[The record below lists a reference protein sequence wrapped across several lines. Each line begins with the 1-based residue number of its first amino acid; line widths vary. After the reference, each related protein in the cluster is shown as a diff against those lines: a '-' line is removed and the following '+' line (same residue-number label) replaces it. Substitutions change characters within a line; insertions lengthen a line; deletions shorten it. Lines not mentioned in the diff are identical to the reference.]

1 MRILSKLVLSD
12 KAEENLKQLYMGKG
26 YVQQVRIYK
35 KNKIR
40 LLSAVILIFS
50 VISVMLYI
58 EERKAVK
65 EPIDQIERNG
75 YEQGD
80 KSVTVWVTGDSK
92 DCICEKRTILVKE
105 KQYSDDELIEL
116 SNRLDEVLWQIIL
129 GENDSVDAVTQN
141 LNLVSKVEGFPFDI
155 SWKSGNPLILS
166 SKGIID
172 NDTLSEESEDGVNI
186 SLTAVITYGRYR
198 EEKEGMLRVFSK
210 EIPEEE
216 DFMKVLDESIHEMDV
231 MSQSMDNQILPTEI
245 CGRKVYFYKASD
257 HKGIVIFVAGII
269 VAVLSALSMDKKI
282 EEKMQVKKEQM
293 RRDYPEILN
302 KFALYHTAG
311 MNPRSIWNLLS
322 TSYARS
328 SKKRKRYIYEEML
341 ITNRSMQEG
350 QGELSAYDD
359 FAARVALPEY
369 KVFVNLLQQAVT
381 KGRDDF
387 DRVLYEEM
395 DKAEKQ
401 ESLKVRI
408 TGEEAGTKLLIPMF
422 MMLMIVLVIV
432 MVPAFMSFKS

>member
-1 MRILSKLVLSD
+1 MFLKMRKL
-12 KAEENLKQLYMGKG
+12 G
-26 YVQQVRIYK
+26 
-35 KNKIR
+35 
-40 LLSAVILIFS
+40 
-50 VISVMLYI
+50 
-58 EERKAVK
+58 
-65 EPIDQIERNG
+65 
-75 YEQGD
+75 
-80 KSVTVWVTGDSK
+80 
-92 DCICEKRTILVKE
+92 
-105 KQYSDDELIEL
+105 
-116 SNRLDEVLWQIIL
+116 
-129 GENDSVDAVTQN
+129 
-141 LNLVSKVEGFPFDI
+141 
-155 SWKSGNPLILS
+155 
-166 SKGIID
+166 
-172 NDTLSEESEDGVNI
+172 
-186 SLTAVITYGRYR
+186 
-198 EEKEGMLRVFSK
+198 KEGR
-210 EIPEEE
+210 I
-216 DFMKVLDESIHEMDV
+216 
-231 MSQSMDNQILPTEI
+231 
-245 CGRKVYFYKASD
+245 
-257 HKGIVIFVAGII
+257 
-269 VAVLSALSMDKKI
+269 
-282 EEKMQVKKEQM
+282 QVKKEQM

-322 TSYARS
+322 SSYARS
-328 SKKRKRYIYEEML
+328 NKKRKRYIYEEML